1 VDGVIRLACLFSI
14 LLLATA
20 GLQAQSADRER
31 MARAFEQGGDLRGAA
46 RLYLELLKESPSSKP
61 YFDGVV
67 RTLTG
72 LGQYE
77 SLLPIVDSRL
87 QLAPSVDLALLAA
100 GTAAKAGK
108 PADKY
113 WALAREIGGA
123 SAATLATIGQAQAA
137 VLLNDLALASF
148 LEARTL
154 SADPLAFAEPLRRLY
169 SARGRYSEATAE
181 VLKMY
186 QSDGDLEAAQGRL
199 SALMATPEGAE
210 AVGKGLSSL
219 DGSNPEGLRLYIWH
233 AKHTGQWQEALRL
246 VRKLDE
252 MENEDGQ
259 LILMFADAALRQ
271 EAYPTALEAYGSLVD
286 GPRKVALSAAYGFAN
301 TLDRQLASRSAI
313 SASEAREIVAKY
325 REIVRQHAD
334 HPLAADA
341 LLRIGIL
348 SLEQLNDVD
357 AARDALSYLT
367 NRWKGTDAAA
377 DGALLLADI
386 FYAADRRELAMEQ
399 LASVEKL
406 ASPKSELARMRRADY
421 LLFDGKRSEARDLYI
436 TLSARTSSDAAN
448 DAIDRLGLLV
458 LAADDST
465 TVDLYIQGLAL
476 QARRR
481 TAEAAAIFV
490 QAGNNARDE
499 EIADRSRLE
508 AARLFIQLSD
518 TASASSQLEPIVAR
532 IPESTVG
539 DRALVLIASIL
550 IQKGDRQGAIA
561 ALTTLLVQYP
571 RSILAPTSRERIRR
585 LRGDA

>member
-1 VDGVIRLACLFSI
+1 
-14 LLLATA
+14 
-20 GLQAQSADRER
+20 
-31 MARAFEQGGDLRGAA
+31 
-46 RLYLELLKESPSSKP
+46 
-61 YFDGVV
+61 
-67 RTLTG
+67 
-72 LGQYE
+72 
-77 SLLPIVDSRL
+77 
-87 QLAPSVDLALLAA
+87 
-100 GTAAKAGK
+100 
-108 PADKY
+108 
-113 WALAREIGGA
+113 
-123 SAATLATIGQAQAA
+123 
-137 VLLNDLALASF
+137 
-148 LEARTL
+148 
-154 SADPLAFAEPLRRLY
+154 
-169 SARGRYSEATAE
+169 
-181 VLKMY
+181 
-186 QSDGDLEAAQGRL
+186 
-199 SALMATPEGAE
+199 
-210 AVGKGLSSL
+210 
-219 DGSNPEGLRLYIWH
+219 
-233 AKHTGQWQEALRL
+233 
-246 VRKLDE
+246 
-252 MENEDGQ
+252 
-259 LILMFADAALRQ
+259 
-271 EAYPTALEAYGSLVD
+271 
-286 GPRKVALSAAYGFAN
+286 
-301 TLDRQLASRSAI
+301 
-313 SASEAREIVAKY
+313 VAKY